1 MHKYLMALAMAVSF
15 GMIGSTF
22 AADTPAK
29 LSTETRV
36 HLQSALRMHIDKTAV
51 AGNYPNLDFKSG
63 KVRMLHPASSHPMI
77 LRMGDFYVLCVDFR
91 DDAGAS
97 VNVDFYMAKKDKG
110 FSTFQVEVANR
121 SALEALVKTG
131 AAMMVE

>member
-1 MHKYLMALAMAVSF
+1 MQRVLIAAFIWLFAACSTAAMAAE
-15 GMIGSTF
+15 TK
-22 AADTPAK
+22 AK

-36 HLQSALRMHIDKTAV
+36 QLQSALRMHIDKTAV
-51 AGNYPNLDFKSG
+51 GGNYPNLDFKSG
-63 KVRMLHPASSHPMI
+63 KVRMLHPAAAHPMI

-97 VNVDFYMAKKDKG
+97 VNVDFYMARKDKG

-121 SALEALVKTG
+121 AALDTLVKTG
-131 AAMMVE
+131 AAMMLE